1 MISNRS
7 MRKRILLLMTVA
19 VIGAQLSGCALTSEV
34 SVPEEESGLI
44 AEYAAGLLLKYDS
57 KHENGLERIEE
68 DPEEETG
75 EEETGEEETDGSEK
89 ETGEAHEE
97 TVDATTE
104 AAAVPAEPVMPLGE
118 AMGLTGFD
126 ITYQSYEVCDIYPEE
141 APGDMFFSMQASQG
155 KDLMIVHFNLTN
167 TSENEQLCDMV
178 NNNIL
183 FRLII
188 NGSERI
194 NEQTTILLN
203 DLKQYQDTVAGYGM
217 TDVVLVFEIAEG
229 AQDNFQMLQLLVR
242 DADVENIYT
251 LQ

>member
-1 MISNRS
+1 MIGNRS
-7 MRKRILLLMTVA
+7 MRKRILLLMAAA
-19 VIGAQLSGCALTSEV
+19 VVGTQLSGCALTSEV

-57 KHENGLERIEE
+57 KHENGLERIKE
-68 DPEEETG
+68 DPEEETS
-75 EEETGEEETDGSEK
+75 EEETDEPEK
-89 ETGEAHEE
+89 ETGETDGE
-97 TVDATTE
+97 TVDATAE
-104 AAAVPAEPVMPLGE
+104 AAVPADSAVPLGE

-126 ITYQSYEVCDIYPEE
+126 VTYQSYEVCDIYPEE
-141 APGDMFFSMQASQG
+141 APGDMFFSMQASPG

-167 TSENEQLCDMV
+167 TFENEQLCDMV

-188 NGSERI
+188 NGNERI

-217 TDVVLVFEIAEG
+217 EDVVLVFEIAEG
-229 AQDNFQMLQLLVR
+229 AQDNFQTLQLLVKN
-242 DADVENIYT
+242 ADVENTYT

>member
-1 MISNRS
+1 MRWNMEDTMIGNRS
-7 MRKRILLLMTVA
+7 MRKRILLLMAAA
-19 VIGAQLSGCALTSEV
+19 VVGTQLSGCALTSEV

-57 KHENGLERIEE
+57 KHENGLERIKE
-68 DPEEETG
+68 DPEEETS
-75 EEETGEEETDGSEK
+75 EEETGEEETDEPEK
-89 ETGEAHEE
+89 E
-97 TVDATTE
+97 
-104 AAAVPAEPVMPLGE
+104 
-118 AMGLTGFD
+118 
-126 ITYQSYEVCDIYPEE
+126 SYEVCDIYPEE
-141 APGDMFFSMQASQG
+141 APGDMFFSMQASPG

-167 TSENEQLCDMV
+167 TFENEQLCDMV

-188 NGSERI
+188 NGNERI

-217 TDVVLVFEIAEG
+217 EDVVLVFEIAEG
-229 AQDNFQMLQLLVR
+229 AQDNFQTLQLLVKN
-242 DADVENIYT
+242 ADVENTYT